1 MDYKRRQRELLTVL
15 EANAC
20 AGMLVTHMPNVRYLS
35 GFTGSSGVLA
45 MAAGKLPRLAF
56 FTDGR
61 YTQQAREQVKGAKVF
76 TPQAPALSSAM
87 DWLKQQLPK
96 NARVAFEAD
105 RTTVSAQTSL
115 RKLNGGRL
123 RFVSSSNWIER
134 IRTIK
139 EPEEIK
145 ILRSAILL
153 GSGVFEAVLPDIKPG
168 VTESRIAAEIEYL
181 SRRLGAQ
188 GMAFDTL
195 VSAGKRSA
203 LPHGVASSAQ
213 IPAKGFVI
221 IDMGVIVAGYRS
233 DMTRTVHMG
242 QPDKKS
248 LKIYDAVLRAQLAAI
263 ETVKAGVETW
273 EVDQAARK
281 SLEKDGLAE
290 YFTHSSGHGVG
301 LEIHELPGLR
311 KAAKGQKKPRKPSPD
326 ALRPGMVIT
335 IEPGAYVPGVGGV
348 RIEDMVLVTETGCQ
362 ILTPTRKDLIVL

>member
-1 MDYKRRQRELLTVL
+1 MDFKGRQKKLIAVL
-15 EANAC
+15 RDKGLG
-20 AGMLVTHMPNVRYLS
+20 GMLVTHMPNVRYLS

-45 MAAGKLPRLAF
+45 VSAIPTPKLAF

-61 YTQQAREQVKGAKVF
+61 YTQQAKEQVAGARVF
-76 TPQAPALSSAM
+76 TPKSPALPEALS
-87 DWLKQQLPK
+87 WLKAHGPRK
-96 NARVAFEAD
+96 GVVGFEAD
-105 RTTVSAQTSL
+105 HTSVSAKALLARLNKGSLKLRATSQL
-115 RKLNGGRL
+115 
-123 RFVSSSNWIER
+123 IER

-139 EPEEIK
+139 EPEELMLI
-145 ILRSAILL
+145 RSAILL
-153 GSGVFEAVLPDIKPG
+153 ASGVFDAVLPDIKQG
-168 VTESRIAAEIEYL
+168 VTEARIAAEIEYL

-195 VSAGKRSA
+195 VAAGKRSA
-203 LPHGVASSAQ
+203 LPHGVASAAE

-221 IDMGVIVAGYRS
+221 IDFGVIVSGYRS
-233 DMTRTVHMG
+233 DMTRTVHVG

-263 ETVKAGVETW
+263 GTVKAGVETW

-290 YFTHSSGHGVG
+290 YFTHSTGHGVG

-311 KAAKGQKKPRKPSPD
+311 KQAKGQQERNKPSPD
-326 ALRPGMVIT
+326 ALQPGMVIT

-362 ILTPTRKDLIVL
+362 VLTPTRKDLIVL